1 MTRENES
8 GERAGMLMKENRHA
22 PNALPTFRLSGSQ
35 PNGQEKTS
43 QAVIQIAPENK
54 RGAPVKKNKADA
66 PQTPP
71 ASGVTIR
78 SAIVGWLCLNQKNN
92 ANRVAGCFWLAVPQP
107 TEWQRIAD

>member
-1 MTRENES
+1 MRY
-8 GERAGMLMKENRHA
+8 
-22 PNALPTFRLSGSQ
+22 RLSGYPARS
-35 PNGQEKTS
+35 PTVKKKTS
-43 QAVIQIAPENK
+43 QAMIQIAPENK

-92 ANRVAGCFWLAVPQP
+92 ANRVAGCVWLAVPQP
-107 TEWQRIAD
+107 TEWQRVGLDRCRVYLCAGGLVNVF